1 MKVFIS
7 IILVIASCQ
16 ALAEQKIEGVW
27 FVTKAEYHQKGKP
40 CACPS
45 DRAENGWCGGR
56 AALCKNGGYNI
67 LDCGT
72 EAIKSIQDYKKVK
85 KQLCRVDF

>member
-1 MKVFIS
+1 MK
-7 IILVIASCQ
+7 ILILLILAIVSCQ

-27 FVTKAEYHQKGKP
+27 FITKAEYHQKGKP

-45 DRAENGWCGGR
+45 DPAQNGRCGNR

-67 LDCGT
+67 LDCGV
-72 EAIKSIQDYKKVK
+72 EIIKSIQDYKKVK
-85 KQLCRVDF
+85 KQLCRSDF